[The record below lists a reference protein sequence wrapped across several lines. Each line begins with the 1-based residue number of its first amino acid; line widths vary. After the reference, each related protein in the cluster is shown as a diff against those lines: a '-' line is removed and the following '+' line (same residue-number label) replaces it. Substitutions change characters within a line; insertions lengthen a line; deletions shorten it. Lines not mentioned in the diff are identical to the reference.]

1 MIRALITI
9 ALVVMITACSPIK
22 LTTVLPD
29 ETPAAPAAP
38 VEREHGMA
46 Q

>member
-22 LTTVLPD
+22 LTTALPD
-29 ETPAAPAAP
+29 ETPAAP
-38 VEREHGMA
+38 VEREHGMGR
-46 Q
+46 